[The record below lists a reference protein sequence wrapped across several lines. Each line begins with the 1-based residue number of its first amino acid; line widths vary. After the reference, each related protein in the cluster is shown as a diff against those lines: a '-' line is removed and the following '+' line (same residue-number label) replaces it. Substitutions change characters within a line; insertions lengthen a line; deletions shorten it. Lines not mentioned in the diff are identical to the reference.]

1 MASNSDLSTSL
12 GDMRGLGRGEADVDF
27 LGLALGLTSSAHCF
41 GTCQQMKVVNVSN
54 FLPKFYT
61 FSEYMKTLAYVKHNY
76 LLHALIFRMCVIVY
90 ILLIHLHSTNMS
102 NMCTMYMCMGVQHTC
117 THTMCCYMKLNA
129 LNS

>member
-1 MASNSDLSTSL
+1 
-12 GDMRGLGRGEADVDF
+12 MRGLGRGDADVDF

-76 LLHALIFRMCVIVY
+76 LLHALIFRMCVVVY
-90 ILLIHLHSTNMS
+90 ILLIIVQTCQTCVQ
-102 NMCTMYMCMGVQHTC
+102 CTCV
-117 THTMCCYMKLNA
+117 
-129 LNS
+129 

>member
-1 MASNSDLSTSL
+1 
-12 GDMRGLGRGEADVDF
+12 MRGLGRGEADVDF

-76 LLHALIFRMCVIVY
+76 LLHALIFRMCVVVY
-90 ILLIHLHSTNMS
+90 ILLIHLHSTNVHEYESATYMYS
-102 NMCTMYMCMGVQHTC
+102 QDVLLHEIKCT
-117 THTMCCYMKLNA
+117 K
-129 LNS
+129 